1 MNKRGSGV
9 LLHISS
15 LPSPYGVGDLG
26 PGAYEFV
33 DFLTASKQR
42 YWQILPLTP
51 TDPAFDHSPY
61 HSYSA
66 FAFNLLLIS
75 PDLLAEE
82 RLLDQRDLQDLP
94 KFPRERVD
102 YKSVRQLKRKIFHLA
117 YECFKKKTDEED
129 FEKFCK
135 ENASWLDD
143 YSLFVALKSRF
154 RAKSW
159 NEWPSEVRDREPEAI
174 KTVRKELHEEI
185 RKEKFLQHVFDK
197 QWNRLKSYC
206 NQNGI
211 LIFGDL
217 PIYVVY
223 DSVDLWTHPELFKL
237 DSNRRPYV
245 VAGVPPDYF
254 SQTGQLWGNPLYRWD
269 VLKQT
274 RYDWWVKRM
283 EHNLKLFDWVRM
295 DHFRGFVGYWEVPA
309 KESTAIN
316 GKWVRAPAMDFFNEL
331 KQRFR
336 SLPIVAEDLGIIT
349 PDVKEVMEHFDF
361 PGMKILLFAFGEDNP
376 DHPYLPH
383 TYKKNCLVYT
393 GTHDNNT
400 VRGWFKREAKPE
412 DKKMLFRYIGRI
424 VSEKEIHW
432 EFIKLGA
439 KSVANTFIVPM
450 QDILGLGEEA
460 RMNKPATKRGNWC
473 WRLLPEQVT
482 VSLTEKLAEITETYG
497 RT

>member
-1 MNKRGSGV
+1 MDKRGSGV
-9 LLHISS
+9 LLHITSV
-15 LPSPYGVGDLG
+15 PSPYGVGDLG
-26 PGAYEFV
+26 PGTYDFV
-33 DFLTASKQR
+33 DFLTVSRQR
-42 YWQILPLTP
+42 YWQILPLNP
-51 TDPAFDHSPY
+51 TDPVFDHSPY

-66 FAFNLLLIS
+66 FAFNPLLIS
-75 PDLLAEE
+75 PNLLAEE
-82 RLLDQRDLQDLP
+82 RLLDQRDLLGLP
-94 KFPRERVD
+94 KFPKEIVD
-102 YKSVRQLKRKIFHLA
+102 YRSVRQFKKKIFHLA

-143 YSLFVALKSRF
+143 YSLFVALKARL

-174 KTVRKELHEEI
+174 KTVKKELHEEI
-185 RKEKFLQHVFDK
+185 RREKFLQHMFDK
-197 QWNRLKSYC
+197 QWKRLKSYC

-223 DSVDLWTHPELFKL
+223 DSVDLWAHPELFKL
-237 DSNRRPYV
+237 DLRRKPSV

-269 VLKQT
+269 VLKQK
-274 RYDWWVKRM
+274 RYDWWIKRM

-316 GKWVRAPAMDFFNEL
+316 GKWMRAPAMDFFNAL

-349 PDVKEVMEHFDF
+349 PDVKEIMEHFDF

-412 DKKMLFRYIGRI
+412 DKKRLFRYIGRI

-432 EFIKLGA
+432 EFINLGA

-450 QDILGLGEEA
+450 QDILGLEEEA
-460 RMNKPATKRGNWC
+460 RMNKPATKRGNWR
-473 WRLLPEQVT
+473 WRLLPEQLT
-482 VSLTEKLAEITETYG
+482 ASLAEKVAEITETYG

>member
-1 MNKRGSGV
+1 MDKRGSGV

-26 PGAYEFV
+26 PGAYDFV
-33 DFLTASKQR
+33 DFLTASSQK
-42 YWQILPLTP
+42 YWQILPLNP

-61 HSYSA
+61 SSHSV
-66 FAFNLLLIS
+66 FAFNPLLIS

-82 RLLDQRDLQDLP
+82 RLLDLSDLQGLP
-94 KFPRERVD
+94 KFPRERVG
-102 YKSVRQLKRKIFHLA
+102 YKSVRQLKKKIFHLA

-154 RAKSW
+154 GAKSW
-159 NEWPSEVRDREPEAI
+159 NEWPSELRDRKTEALRTA
-174 KTVRKELHEEI
+174 KKELREEI
-185 RKEKFLQHVFDK
+185 QKEKFLQHVFDK

-217 PIYVVY
+217 PIYVGY

-237 DSNRRPYV
+237 DSCRKPSA
-245 VAGVPPDYF
+245 VAGVPPSSF
-254 SQTGQLWGNPLYRWD
+254 SSTGQLWGNPLYRWD

-283 EHNLKLFDWVRM
+283 EHNLKLFDWVRI

-316 GKWVRAPAMDFFNEL
+316 GKWVQAPAMDFFNEI
-331 KQRFR
+331 KQRFC
-336 SLPIVAEDLGIIT
+336 SLPIFVEDLGLIT
-349 PDVKEVMEHFDF
+349 PDVIEIMKHFGF
-361 PGMKILLFAFGEDNP
+361 HGMKILLFAFGEDNP
-376 DHPYLPH
+376 EHSHLPH
-383 TYKKNCLVYT
+383 TYEKNCLVYT

-400 VRGWFKREAKPE
+400 VRGWFNREAKPE
-412 DKKMLFRYIGRI
+412 DKNRLFRYIGRT
-424 VSEKEIHW
+424 VSEEEIHW

-460 RMNKPATKRGNWC
+460 RMNKPATKRGNWR
-473 WRLLPEQVT
+473 WRLLPEQ
-482 VSLTEKLAEITETYG
+482 LTASPAEKLTEITETFG
-497 RT
+497 RS